1 MNAKDFDKIATARMD
16 WCMKTLCAKGDE
28 YARDGDR
35 LWNFKVAARK
45 MDCHPAE
52 ALAGMMVKHTVSV
65 DDIIDGLAKG
75 IVPPRELVAEKI
87 GDSIDYLLLL
97 EGLIEEE
104 RRVREEV
111 PELNADLFEPWQ
123 AAIGE
128 QVATGSSAMDA
139 LLASASRVEVHN
151 GPNGDSRV
159 PMPEVYGGHVVCSGC
174 GLKCSIG
181 SEQEQSVNLTG
192 RCTICLDEKE
202 RETYTVPPLQDGDDD
217 PVVVH
222 IVPDKTSRSTL
233 PSGCLGRLC
242 GRGDDD
248 EWRPCPEDAL

>member
-1 MNAKDFDKIATARMD
+1 MNTKDFDKIVAARMA
-16 WCMKTLCAKGDE
+16 WCNKTLCAKGDE

-45 MDCHPAE
+45 LNCHPAE

-65 DDIIDGLAKG
+65 DDIIDGLARG
-75 IVPPRELVAEKI
+75 IVPPQELVAEKI
-87 GDSIDYLLLL
+87 GDSINYLLLL

-104 RRVREEV
+104 RQKREEV
-111 PELNADLFEPWQ
+111 PEMNAAFETP
-123 AAIGE
+123 G
-128 QVATGSSAMDA
+128 
-139 LLASASRVEVHN
+139 
-151 GPNGDSRV
+151 
-159 PMPEVYGGHVVCSGC
+159 PEVYGGYVVCSAC

-192 RCTICLDEKE
+192 RCTICRDEKE

-217 PVVVH
+217 PVVH

-248 EWRPCPEDAL
+248 EWRPGPEDAL